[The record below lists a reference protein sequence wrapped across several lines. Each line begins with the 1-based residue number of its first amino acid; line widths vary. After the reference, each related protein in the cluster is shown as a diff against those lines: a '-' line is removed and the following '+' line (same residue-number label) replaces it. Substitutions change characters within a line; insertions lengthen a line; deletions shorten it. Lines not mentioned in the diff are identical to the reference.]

1 MIKLYLKFK
10 EYLFFIIFF
19 IFIIL
24 LIISYIK
31 TNENIL
37 ELKLIKF
44 IKDNRKNTIK
54 KRNFENQIS
63 SIKKYIKLLRQKI
76 IKIHN
81 FPNLVDNPKI
91 SFITSV
97 YNNEKYLYSFTASI
111 QNQLLKDFELI
122 FVDDCS
128 FDKSIKLIMKYIIKD
143 KRIKLLKNKKN
154 MGSLYT
160 RYIGSIYSKGE
171 YFIFA
176 DSDDIILKYGII
188 NAYKYIKNNN
198 LDMVEFHSIFENK
211 NGFFINRRHYNYEN
225 IIYQPILSYIYY
237 YKNKQGF
244 EYNTALWNKLIK
256 KKVVIKSFNYIG
268 LNYLK
273 KKIIIE
279 NDVII
284 LFSFFRKSKSFQFI
298 DEIGYLYN
306 NINKNSITSTK
317 YKPFKAN
324 QVIYSIFINIKFLFE
339 KTYNTYLDKY
349 FCIFKL
355 KQGYH
360 RYKRLYKY
368 LNKEFKLI
376 ENILNNLLFSKFISL
391 KNKLFI
397 FKLKKEILFF
407 SKLNI

>member
-1 MIKLYLKFK
+1 MKFK
-10 EYLFFIIFF
+10 
-19 IFIIL
+19 
-24 LIISYIK
+24 
-31 TNENIL
+31 
-37 ELKLIKF
+37 
-44 IKDNRKNTIK
+44 
-54 KRNFENQIS
+54 
-63 SIKKYIKLLRQKI
+63 
-76 IKIHN
+76 
-81 FPNLVDNPKI
+81 
-91 SFITSV
+91 
-97 YNNEKYLYSFTASI
+97 
-111 QNQLLKDFELI
+111 
-122 FVDDCS
+122 
-128 FDKSIKLIMKYIIKD
+128 IKD

-160 RYIGSIYSKGE
+160 RYIGSIYSMGE
-171 YFIFA
+171 YFIFV

-256 KKVVIKSFNYIG
+256 RKVVIKSFNFIG

-273 KKIIIE
+273 EKIIIE

-306 NINKNSITSTK
+306 NINKNSITSTR
-317 YKPFKAN
+317 YNPFKAN
-324 QVIYSIFINIKFLFE
+324 QVIYSIFINIRFLFE
-339 KTYNTYLDKY
+339 KTYNSYLDKY

-355 KQGYH
+355 RQGYQ
-360 RYKRLYKY
+360 RYKRLFKY
-368 LNKEFKLI
+368 INKEFKLI
-376 ENILNNLLFSKFISL
+376 ENVLNKLLFSKFISL
-391 KNKLFI
+391 KDKLFI
-397 FKLKKEILFF
+397 FNIKKKYF
-407 SKLNI
+407 SSQN